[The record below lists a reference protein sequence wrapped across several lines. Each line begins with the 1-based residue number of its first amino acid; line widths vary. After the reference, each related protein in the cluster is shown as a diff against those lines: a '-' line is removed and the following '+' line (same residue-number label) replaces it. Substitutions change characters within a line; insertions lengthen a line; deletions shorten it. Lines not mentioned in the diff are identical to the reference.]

1 MELKHSPFAILDPH
15 LSVFGPM
22 ASISQTIEA
31 ILYLKAK
38 PLTIAQIAEYASC
51 DREVAGEGLIQLMG
65 EYAHRE
71 GALEIAET
79 ESGYSLQLRQPFKP
93 LLDELI
99 PLDIGLG
106 ALRTLA
112 AIAMRGPISQT
123 DLVDLRG
130 SGAYGHVH
138 DLVDQGLVR
147 RRRQSDGRSFWLQV
161 TEKFYQRFEID
172 KLPQI
177 NLPETTDDVSPPE
190 ENHGEA
196 TPDIDAQPMNDQA
209 EVTLPD
215 APADKA
221 SDPDPLPIAESLK
234 EY

>member
-1 MELKHSPFAILDPH
+1 
-15 LSVFGPM
+15 M
-22 ASISQTIEA
+22 ASLSHTIEA

-51 DREVAGEGLIQLMG
+51 DKDAAEEGLIQLMG
-65 EYAHRE
+65 DYAHRE

-123 DLVDLRG
+123 DLVELRG

-177 NLPETTDDVSPPE
+177 NLPETPDAQSQPE
-190 ENHGEA
+190 ESSSSAPTDVVLEA
-196 TPDIDAQPMNDQA
+196 AVDIDPTA
-209 EVTLPD
+209 
-215 APADKA
+215 A
-221 SDPDPLPIAESLK
+221 SEPLPGKETVAESTLMS
-234 EY
+234 EV

>member
-1 MELKHSPFAILDPH
+1 
-15 LSVFGPM
+15 M
-22 ASISQTIEA
+22 ASLSQTIEA

-38 PLTIAQIAEYASC
+38 PLTVAQIAEYASC
-51 DREVAGEGLIQLMG
+51 DKDAAEEGLIKLMG
-65 EYAHRE
+65 DYAHRE

-79 ESGYSLQLRQPFKP
+79 ENGYSLQLRQPFKP

-112 AIAMRGPISQT
+112 AIAMRGPVSQT

-138 DLVDQGLVR
+138 DLVDQGFVR

-177 NLPETTDDVSPPE
+177 NFPEETDDAS
-190 ENHGEA
+190 EA
-196 TPDIDAQPMNDQA
+196 AATSSEKIGN
-209 EVTLPD
+209 PD
-215 APADKA
+215 AEIATQSEPPMT
-221 SDPDPLPIAESLK
+221 SEPLPSLEK
-234 EY
+234 VAKPAIGSEV

>member
-1 MELKHSPFAILDPH
+1 
-15 LSVFGPM
+15 M
-22 ASISQTIEA
+22 ASLSHTIEA

-38 PLTIAQIAEYASC
+38 ALTIAQIAEYAKC
-51 DREVAGEGLIQLMG
+51 DKDTAEESLIQLMG
-65 EYAHRE
+65 DYAHRD

-79 ESGYSLQLRQPFKP
+79 ENGYSLQLRQPFKP

-138 DLVDQGLVR
+138 ELVDQGFVR

-177 NLPETTDDVSPPE
+177 NLPEATKTTSESTESAMDETTERAGNSSTSSE
-190 ENHGEA
+190 
-196 TPDIDAQPMNDQA
+196 
-209 EVTLPD
+209 
-215 APADKA
+215 
-221 SDPDPLPIAESLK
+221 LPIVQNASPDSDVPIDSVVLSES
-234 EY
+234 

>member
-1 MELKHSPFAILDPH
+1 
-15 LSVFGPM
+15 M
-22 ASISQTIEA
+22 ASLSHTIEA

-51 DREVAGEGLIQLMG
+51 EKDAAEEGLIQLMG
-65 EYAHRE
+65 DYAHRE

-79 ESGYSLQLRQPFKP
+79 ENGYSLQLRQPFKP

-123 DLVDLRG
+123 DLVELRG

-138 DLVDQGLVR
+138 DLVDQSLVR

-177 NLPETTDDVSPPE
+177 NLPEPSNAPSQPE
-190 ENHGEA
+190 ESSSS
-196 TPDIDAQPMNDQA
+196 
-209 EVTLPD
+209 
-215 APADKA
+215 APADVVLQTSVDIDQEVA
-221 SDPDPLPIAESLK
+221 PDSLPDKDAVAESTVMS
-234 EY
+234 EV

>member
-1 MELKHSPFAILDPH
+1 MEVPYAILDPR
-15 LSVFGPM
+15 LRALVTM
-22 ASISQTIEA
+22 ASLSHTIEA

-38 PLTIAQIAEYASC
+38 PLTVAQIAEFAHC
-51 DREVAGEGLIQLMG
+51 DKDAAQAGLIELMG
-65 EYAHRE
+65 DYAHRD
-71 GALEIAET
+71 GALEVAET
-79 ESGYSLQLRQPFKP
+79 ESGYSLQLRQSFKP

-138 DLVDQGLVR
+138 DLVDQGFVR
-147 RRRQSDGRSFWLQV
+147 RRRQSDGRSYWLQV

-177 NLPETTDDVSPPE
+177 NIPQTSDDTVE
-190 ENHGEA
+190 GA
-196 TPDIDAQPMNDQA
+196 A
-209 EVTLPD
+209 ELIKES
-215 APADKA
+215 ADKEVLVTSEAA
-221 SDPDPLPIAESLK
+221 SEVSSEPMPGLENDTEPVIVQDA
-234 EY
+234 

>member
-1 MELKHSPFAILDPH
+1 
-15 LSVFGPM
+15 M
-22 ASISQTIEA
+22 ASLSHTIEA

-38 PLTIAQIAEYASC
+38 PLAIAEIAEYAKC
-51 DREVAGEGLIQLMG
+51 DKDAAEEGLIQLMG
-65 EYAHRE
+65 DYAHRE

-79 ESGYSLQLRQPFKP
+79 ENGYSLQLRQPFKP

-106 ALRTLA
+106 CLRTLA
-112 AIAMRGPISQT
+112 AIAMQGPISQT

-138 DLVDQGLVR
+138 DLVDQGFVR

-177 NLPETTDDVSPPE
+177 NLPQVTKTTAEPITESVDNSAEITDETTLDSDSKNGSNASP
-190 ENHGEA
+190 EA
-196 TPDIDAQPMNDQA
+196 SAGVEPVALTEA
-209 EVTLPD
+209 
-215 APADKA
+215 
-221 SDPDPLPIAESLK
+221 
-234 EY
+234 